1 MNLKQTC
8 TVYDNYEKKKPF
20 GIVLVRIWLL
30 MLFAIVKTL
39 ITSVQLFIVFFSIS
53 YKLYC
58 MKTQERKV
66 MFSPVSLCLKALK

>member
-8 TVYDNYEKKKPF
+8 TVYDNYEKKTF

-53 YKLYC
+53 
-58 MKTQERKV
+58 
-66 MFSPVSLCLKALK
+66 